1 MYISLSIVFDPGLF
15 DKLSLIAI
23 CNDFVKHWIRIRILL
38 TPLSNGD
45 KSNRNLII

>member
-23 CNDFVKHWIRIRILL
+23 CNDFVKHMDPDPHFIN
-38 TPLSNGD
+38 PL
-45 KSNRNLII
+45 I